1 MIGLGKLKEAE
12 KLLRDVVQATVELVG
27 EGLGGKRDEEIG
39 YNPLILKM
47 KGKLAALLI
56 KC

>member
-12 KLLRDVVQATVELVG
+12 RLLRDVVQATVELG